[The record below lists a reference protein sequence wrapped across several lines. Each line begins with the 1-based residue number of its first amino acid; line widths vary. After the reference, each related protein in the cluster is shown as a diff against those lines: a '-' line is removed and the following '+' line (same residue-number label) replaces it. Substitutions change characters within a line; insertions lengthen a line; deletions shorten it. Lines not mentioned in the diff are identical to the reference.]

1 MIRVTVELV
10 PHGDE
15 SRAMVLGKTIIHNVS
30 REGRDATRGDYQVA
44 VAHKSRM
51 ESTRAILSNPARRG
65 EVLDYPRLSYNVWRL
80 VIRALR
86 SAFPEER

>member
-15 SRAMVLGKTIIHNVS
+15 GRAKTLGRAIIHNVS
-30 REGRDATRGDYQVA
+30 RNGSTSTKGDYRAA
-44 VAHKSRM
+44 VAHESRM
-51 ESTRAILSNPARRG
+51 ATTADILTHPLRRG
-65 EVLDYPRLSYNVWRL
+65 EVRDYPRLSYNVWRL

-86 SAFPEER
+86 SAFPEEG